1 MNTSF
6 TALDFETAHGKR
18 WSICQVGLVRYEQG
32 VIAREVSLLVR
43 PPANVYWRRFTEIH
57 GLGSS
62 DTIDAPSF
70 AEIWPQLRE
79 FIDGQMVVAHSI
91 GFDRTCLN
99 QALAYYGL
107 EQPAYE
113 TACTLRVYGQALNL
127 LCDEYGIE
135 LNHHDALS
143 DARACGELYLRHL
156 LQVDGVS
163 D

>member
-32 VIAREVSLLVR
+32 VIVRELSLLVR
-43 PPANVYWRRFTEIH
+43 PPENVYWRRFTEIH
-57 GLGSS
+57 GLSGS

-70 AEIWPQLRE
+70 AEIWPQMRE
-79 FIDGQMVVAHSI
+79 LIEGQMVVAHSI

-99 QALAYYGL
+99 QVLAYYGL
-107 EQPAYE
+107 ERPAYE
-113 TACTLRVYGQALNL
+113 TACTLKIYGEALNL
-127 LCDEYGIE
+127 VCDAHGIG

-156 LQVDGVS
+156 LQADEAS
-163 D
+163 E